1 MLKPN
6 NSQNKTFAFVG
17 FCQLGHFHNIF
28 FNFKSISM
36 LENWKE
42 KLFKT
47 LQITVDYQQFQNLQN
62 VGKIQIEIASCA
74 RKKP

>member
-1 MLKPN
+1 
-6 NSQNKTFAFVG
+6 
-17 FCQLGHFHNIF
+17 
-28 FNFKSISM
+28 M